1 MAVEAFT
8 WIDGERLVR
17 FGDGVLEE
25 APKLLGRRGFGGYA
39 LLTTERAAK
48 AAPAIVDGAAAV
60 LDVPPGSVPDGAAA
74 VLADVRDRPVV
85 ALGGG
90 RVVDVAKAV
99 AGHEGLPCAAVPTT
113 LAGSPMTPFH
123 RLPAGTRGGQLVRP
137 SLVVWDPRLHAT
149 MPRAQLVATAMN
161 ALAHAFESLYVPHA
175 NPVAEMAALRAA
187 ELFAERLPGAGSL
200 TGRAPSD
207 AAPSVPAETAAAGDA
222 VGDVA
227 LAALL
232 AGYAVGTTG
241 FAVHHAL
248 CQTTVRVAGLPHAEV
263 NALVLPHT
271 VGLMATR
278 APTAVGRFATALGAP
293 DGNPADAPRLVAAL
307 SAKTGVEGLGQLG
320 LDPDAIPE
328 IASAT
333 LGHPALGNTPGGPPS
348 QDELAELLRAA
359 L

>member
-1 MAVEAFT
+1 MADDFT
-8 WIDGERLVR
+8 WIDGERLIR
-17 FGDGVLEE
+17 FAAGATGE
-25 APKLLGRRGFGGYA
+25 APKLLEQRGFDGYA
-39 LLTTERAAK
+39 LLTTERAAT
-48 AAPAIVDGAAAV
+48 AAPAVVEGAAAV
-60 LDVPPGSVPDGAAA
+60 LHVPPGSVPDGAAA
-74 VLADVRDRPVV
+74 VLADAGVRPIV

-99 AGHEGLPCAAVPTT
+99 AGYEGLPCAALPTT

-137 SLVVWDPRLHAT
+137 SLVVWDPQLGAT
-149 MPRAQLVATAMN
+149 LARPQLVATAMN

-175 NPVAEMAALRAA
+175 NPVAELAALRAA
-187 ELFAERLPGAGSL
+187 SLFAKRLSGAGAS
-200 TGRAPSD
+200 A
-207 AAPSVPAETAAAGDA
+207 DA

-248 CQTTVRVAGLPHAEV
+248 CQTTVRSAGLPHAQV
-263 NALVLPHT
+263 NALMLPHT
-271 VGLMATR
+271 AGLMATR
-278 APTAVGRFATALGAP
+278 APEAVGRFAHALGDP
-293 DGNPADAPRLVAAL
+293 DGDPAQAARLVAAL
-307 SAKTGVEGLGQLG
+307 SAGTGVDGLGELG
-320 LDPDAIPE
+320 LDPDAIPA

-333 LGHPALGNTPGGPPS
+333 RGHPALGNTPGGPPS
-348 QDELAELLRAA
+348 EAELAGLLRAA